1 MDASLNPALYCTL
14 YCLDYRFGSC
24 LTESSWTL
32 PINFKKF
39 GRFCDFY
46 NVWFVLTLT
55 LTPICTV
62 LLNTLLRGASPFK
75 LPNFYEKSEENM
87 DQGSSRVDLFV
98 LPGFPSLS
106 PVSVHVVSLSV
117 S

>member
-1 MDASLNPALYCTL
+1 MICTHPHFNPHLYCFAEHTA
-14 YCLDYRFGSC
+14 
-24 LTESSWTL
+24 
-32 PINFKKF
+32 
-39 GRFCDFY
+39 
-46 NVWFVLTLT
+46 
-55 LTPICTV
+55 
-62 LLNTLLRGASPFK
+62 RGASPFK